1 MKERFRTLD
10 SRLFWVLLALM
21 VLGTL
26 TLYSAGRNTPQA
38 GIWLKQSVWNL
49 LGLALMVLLA
59 AVDPRR
65 VLRFSFPAYL
75 LGLVA
80 LGAVLVVGKKIGGS
94 TRWFVIAGQTFQPS
108 ELMKWITLLYVSY
121 RMGTRTPESIGRW
134 ELLGSAGL
142 VVFPMLLIQRQPD
155 LGMALSF
162 LPILLLIPLMKG
174 MRIRWL
180 FLIAVLGVAGGM
192 GAWRFVLKPYQK
204 QRVMIFL
211 DPSSDLKGKGYQ
223 VNQSRIAIGSG
234 GLFGKGFTSGSQ
246 TQLNFLPVK
255 TTDFAF
261 SVWAEER
268 GFLGVVFVLALFGLL
283 LSRLLDAAAVAR
295 TSAEAYFCAG
305 AAAIF
310 GMHLMV
316 NVGMVAGALPN
327 KGMVLPF
334 FSAGGS
340 STLSFFLALGLVMGV
355 LHRAKVK

>member
-1 MKERFRTLD
+1 MKNRLRTLD
-10 SRLFWVLLALM
+10 PRLLWVLLALM
-21 VLGTL
+21 ALGTL

-38 GIWLKQSVWNL
+38 GIWLKQGVWNL
-49 LGLALMVLLA
+49 LGLTLMVLLST
-59 AVDPRR
+59 VDPRR
-65 VLRFSFPAYL
+65 ILRISFPAYL

-80 LGAVLVVGKKIGGS
+80 LAAVLVVGRKIGGA

-121 RMGTRTPESIGRW
+121 RLGTRAPESVGRW

-142 VVFPMLLIQRQPD
+142 VAFPMLLVLKQPD

-174 MRIRWL
+174 LKWRWVL
-180 FLIAVLGVAGGM
+180 LLVVAVSVGGVLG
-192 GAWRFVLKPYQK
+192 WKHVLKPYQK

-211 DPSSDLKGKGYQ
+211 DPSADLQGKGYQ

-268 GFLGVVFVLALFGLL
+268 GFLGVVFVLGLFGLFL
-283 LSRLLDAAAVAR
+283 TRLLEAASRAR

-310 GMHLMV
+310 AMHLMV

-355 LHRAKVK
+355 LHRSKVK